1 MGNLDSPRGTRNY
14 SPADRLCPMPSPIET
29 ADSTRPPNGELP
41 QNPIAGEAA
50 SDSPASAESVTPV
63 TAPSLVRSFRMGVIR
78 RMILG
83 LLFVL
88 PIALTILV
96 VYQIYHLL
104 NQWVISPLAQ
114 VITPLGSDNVYWK
127 AAETYVT
134 PFLSVAAVLLFLYLM
149 GYVFQ
154 TRLNRWLDWI
164 VDRIPGISLLYRAI
178 RDASSA
184 MHGPQGIKTFDKVV
198 LVPFPHAGARATGYL
213 MGESED
219 EKSGRKL
226 ACVYIPIGLF
236 PPSGYTLV
244 FLRDDV
250 TITNWDSASPW
261 KMIIS
266 GGLTLPEKVPFIP

>member
-1 MGNLDSPRGTRNY
+1 MASPSDLT
-14 SPADRLCPMPSPIET
+14 SPTPHADPTSLPAEDPTESTSPQEQMPSPV
-29 ADSTRPPNGELP
+29 RP
-41 QNPIAGEAA
+41 
-50 SDSPASAESVTPV
+50 
-63 TAPSLVRSFRMGVIR
+63 PSLVRSLQKGIVR

-88 PIALTILV
+88 PIVLTVAV
-96 VYQIYHLL
+96 VYQIYRLL
-104 NQWVISPLAQ
+104 NQWMIEPLAQ
-114 VITPLGSDNVYWK
+114 FITPLGSENVYWK
-127 AAETYVT
+127 SVETYVT
-134 PFLSVAAVLLFLYLM
+134 PLISLASVLLFLYLM

-164 VDRIPGISLLYRAI
+164 VDRIPGISILYRAI

-184 MHGPQGIKTFDKVV
+184 VHGPQGIKSIDKVV

-219 EKSGRKL
+219 ETTGRKL
-226 ACVYIPIGLF
+226 ACVYIPIALF

-244 FLRDDV
+244 YWRDDV
-250 TITNWDSASPW
+250 TLTDWDSTSPW

-266 GGLTLPEKVPFIP
+266 GGLTLPGKVPFR